1 MNKKVLSAAG
11 LLAAGLVAGSA
22 FSITAA
28 ANAADENATTV
39 ASTNSVATD
48 TTSPSATDLNGLS
61 FGTEDGDNDG
71 DRPDVM
77 GPNSVKDGESLVTG
91 DALQTLTDAAL
102 AKYPG
107 ATIIRVEKDSDGAT
121 YEVHLKKA
129 DGGVVTVEFDANFA
143 VTGTHNGFANGT
155 DGGPSW
161 NHDGKAFGQSHGQ
174 DDSDDNDDDQGDDA
188 GTFTLNG

>member
-22 FSITAA
+22 FSINAA
-28 ANAADENATTV
+28 ANAADENANTV

-48 TTSPSATDLNGLS
+48 PNSPSTTDLNALS
-61 FGTEDGDNDG
+61 FGMGDDDGDGADI
-71 DRPDVM
+71 M
-77 GPNSVKDGESLVTG
+77 GSNSVKDDETLVTG

-107 ATIIRVEKDSDGAT
+107 ATVIRVENDSDDAT

-129 DGGVVTVEFDANFA
+129 DGGVVTIKFDANFA
-143 VTGTHNGFANGT
+143 VTGEHNGFANGT

-161 NHDGKAFGQSHGQ
+161 NREGKVFGQGHGH
-174 DDSDDNDDDQGDDA
+174 DSDNDDDQGEDLDD
-188 GTFTLNG
+188 